1 MNISKMEEFGFARK
15 ARAVN
20 LVIQIVLFTS
30 LLIGLNYLASNNFS
44 RFDLSRT
51 GTYTLSAETKAYIRS
66 LEKPVHIMA
75 TVMGDSDIP
84 ELQKIY
90 GDLRKLLRQYEA
102 ESAASAGSNIRIE
115 FIDIYRQRKRAEE
128 IARQYSTSG
137 ENLILVACE
146 GRTREIRQAQLYEND
161 GESITGF
168 RGERVFT
175 SAIIEVASESPD
187 HVYFLVGHGEMQLDD
202 TDSAYG
208 ISQLDHFLKERNM
221 VIRPLDLS
229 AKPAVPEDADL
240 IVLASPQGRIM
251 PEEVEKLRR
260 YLSERN
266 GRMIVLLNPGRQHGM
281 EDLFFDWGVLVED
294 MAILDPSE
302 DFRARGGDL
311 IVRRFA
317 PHPITQMLIDYKITA
332 LFGLPRPVRTD
343 PAALNVDGLVVEQI
357 IGSSTNSWA
366 ERDFRKSTS
375 QKFDANR
382 DLLGPVSI
390 ATASSRSAGSEFG
403 INIQGGRLVVFGN
416 GDFIANER
424 LQTYGNQ
431 SLFINSVNW
440 ALNRTELLSIPTR
453 PLQQYQLIMS
463 EREIKLLL
471 FYFAAIPALA
481 ALAGTTIHLIRRR

>member
-1 MNISKMEEFGFARK
+1 
-15 ARAVN
+15 
-20 LVIQIVLFTS
+20 
-30 LLIGLNYLASNNFS
+30 
-44 RFDLSRT
+44 
-51 GTYTLSAETKAYIRS
+51 
-66 LEKPVHIMA
+66 
-75 TVMGDSDIP
+75 
-84 ELQKIY
+84 
-90 GDLRKLLRQYEA
+90 
-102 ESAASAGSNIRIE
+102 
-115 FIDIYRQRKRAEE
+115 
-128 IARQYSTSG
+128 
-137 ENLILVACE
+137 
-146 GRTREIRQAQLYEND
+146 
-161 GESITGF
+161 
-168 RGERVFT
+168 
-175 SAIIEVASESPD
+175 
-187 HVYFLVGHGEMQLDD
+187 
-202 TDSAYG
+202 
-208 ISQLDHFLKERNM
+208 LK
-221 VIRPLDLS
+221 
-229 AKPAVPEDADL
+229 
-240 IVLASPQGRIM
+240 
-251 PEEVEKLRR
+251 
-260 YLSERN
+260 
-266 GRMIVLLNPGRQHGM
+266 
-281 EDLFFDWGVLVED
+281 
-294 MAILDPSE
+294 SE

-357 IGSSTNSWA
+357 IGSSSNSWA